1 MTHVAVLM
9 GGWSP
14 EREVSLV
21 SGEQCAVALEA
32 IGYRVS
38 RLDVTR
44 SVAQD
49 LAALR
54 PDVCF
59 NALHGSGGEDGLI
72 QGLLEV
78 MQLPYTHSGVAASA
92 IAMDKRRCK
101 IIFAEAGIPVAA
113 DKRIGL
119 DDLTTHAFDKPYV
132 IKPIYQ
138 GSSVGIEM
146 ITDTSVPVPN
156 RVIETCRP
164 FGDEMMAEVFVPGRE
179 LTCGVMGEVVF
190 DVLEITTARGFY
202 DYQAKYETGGSVH
215 EVPARIPADIA
226 QAVQDYSQM
235 AHQSLG
241 CRGVTRTD
249 FRYDADGVGLVALE
263 INTQPGMTPV
273 SLVPDMAAY
282 KNIGFQDLVKW
293 LVEDAS
299 CLR

>member
-1 MTHVAVLM
+1 MKHVAVLM

-32 IGYRVS
+32 AGYHVT

-44 SVAQD
+44 TVAQD
-49 LAALR
+49 LAALK
-54 PDVCF
+54 PDLCF

-119 DDLTTHAFDKPYV
+119 DDLTTHAFDQAYV

-138 GSSVGIEM
+138 GSSVGIEI

-156 RVIETCRP
+156 HVVETCRP
-164 FGDEMMAEVFVPGRE
+164 FGDEMMAEIFVPGRE
-179 LTCGVMGEVVF
+179 LTCGVMGDVVF

-202 DYQAKYETGGSVH
+202 DYQAKYETGGSAH
-215 EVPARIPADIA
+215 EVPARIPSDIA
-226 QAVQDYSQM
+226 QAIQAYSLT
-235 AHQSLG
+235 AHRALG

-273 SLVPDMAAY
+273 SLVPEMAAY
-282 KNIGFQDLVKW
+282 QNISFTDLVQW

-299 CLR
+299 CQR